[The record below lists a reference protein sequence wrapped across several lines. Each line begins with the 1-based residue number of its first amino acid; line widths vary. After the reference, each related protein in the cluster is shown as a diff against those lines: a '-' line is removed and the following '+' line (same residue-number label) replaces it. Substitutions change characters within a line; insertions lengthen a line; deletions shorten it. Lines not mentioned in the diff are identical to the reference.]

1 MVLNR
6 FIGEPF
12 FRLSGFVLLDM
23 VRLDFPNEHFPEERN
38 EGAPECVSLDPLLGE
53 PVVWYYVLFEPPP
66 GEFLERNALPGR
78 GTVDCLPPRPTLAQK
93 QFIGTRALSCVLRAS
108 SPVSSLIELEV

>member
-23 VRLDFPNEHFPEERN
+23 VRLDFPNGHFPEERN
-38 EGAPECVSLDPLLGE
+38 KGALECVSLDPLLGE

-66 GEFLERNALPGR
+66 GEFLKRNALPGR
-78 GTVDCLPPRPTLAQK
+78 GAVYRLSSCQPLKQK
-93 QFIGTRALSCVLRAS
+93 QFIGSRALPCVFRAS
-108 SPVSSLIELEV
+108 FPVSFL